1 MTTREELVRRA
12 ASLVPTLRERAEETE
27 KRRQALPETVED
39 LKAAQLIT
47 VAQPRRYAG
56 LGLDFD
62 VVFDVA
68 AELGRGCG
76 STAWCYGIWASH
88 NWLLGLFPEKAQ
100 DEYWSDGP
108 NTLSSTSFNHAR
120 GSATSAPG
128 GYRLSGHWDFSSGCD
143 AAQWV
148 LLIANGPE
156 FPMMLLLPRREYA
169 IKDTWFVSGL
179 KGTGSK
185 DILVDDVFVPEYRAV
200 PMPRLREGNAPGR
213 TVHDTANQ
221 RIPMQ
226 SILPF
231 ALASPIVGMARGAV
245 EAFEERIRHGASARE
260 GNPLSQV
267 ASYHLR
273 LAESSAEV
281 DAAQLIMRRD
291 CREMFD
297 RARSNELP
305 SIDDRARY
313 RRDHAYVTRLCVR
326 AIDRLFEASGGHAL
340 YDSSPMQRFHRD
352 AHAASHHVGLSW
364 DALAEQY
371 GRVRAGL
378 EPDPRLV

>member
-1 MTTREELVRRA
+1 MPIREELVRRA
-12 ASLVPTLRERAEETE
+12 ASLVPILRERAAKTE
-27 KRRQALPETVED
+27 QRRQIPPETIED

-47 VAQPRRYAG
+47 VAQPQSCGRM
-56 LGLDFD
+56 GLDFD
-62 VVFDVA
+62 VVFDIA

-88 NWLLGLFPEKAQ
+88 NWLVALFPEKAQ
-100 DEYWSDGP
+100 KEYWSEDP
-108 NTLSSTSFNHAR
+108 CTLASTSFNAAR
-120 GSATSAPG
+120 GNATVAPG

-143 AAQWV
+143 PAQWV

-156 FPMMLLLPRREYA
+156 TPMMLLLPLQDYT

-185 DILVDDVFVPEYRAV
+185 DILVDDVFVPEHRSV
-200 PMPRLREGNAPGR
+200 PMPLLREGNAPGR
-213 TVHDTANQ
+213 QVHNTANQ

-226 SILPF
+226 SILPYT
-231 ALASPIVGMARGAV
+231 LASPIIGMARGAV
-245 EAFEERIRHGASARE
+245 ETFEERISHGASGRE
-260 GNPLSQV
+260 GNPLSQI

-273 LAESSAEV
+273 LAESAAEV

-291 CREMFD
+291 CREIMK
-297 RARSNELP
+297 RAHRDELP

-313 RRDHAYVTRLCVR
+313 RRDHAYVTWLCVR
-326 AIDRLFEASGGHAL
+326 AIDRLFEASGGHSL

-352 AHAASHHVGLSW
+352 AHAASHHVGLNW
-364 DALAEQY
+364 DILAEQY

>member
-1 MTTREELVRRA
+1 MTTRKELLHRA
-12 ASLVPTLRERAEETE
+12 ASLVPTLRERAAETE
-27 KRRQALPETVED
+27 RRRQPLPETVED
-39 LKAAQLIT
+39 LKAAGLIT
-47 VAQPRRYAG
+47 VAQPRRYGG

-62 VVFDVA
+62 VVFDIA

-88 NWLLGLFPEKAQ
+88 NWLVALFPEAAQ
-100 DEYWSDGP
+100 AEYWSDEP
-108 NTLSSTSFNHAR
+108 NTLSSTSFNPAR
-120 GSATSAPG
+120 GNATAAPG

-143 AAQWV
+143 PAQWV

-156 FPMMLLLPRREYA
+156 SPLMLLLPRRDYTIE
-169 IKDTWFVSGL
+169 DTWFVSGL

-200 PMPRLREGNAPGR
+200 PMPLLRGGNAPGR
-213 TVHDTANQ
+213 RLHNTGNQ

-226 SILPF
+226 SILPYT
-231 ALASPIVGMARGAV
+231 LASPIVGMARGAV

-291 CREMFD
+291 CREMLE
-297 RARSNELP
+297 RAHRDELP
-305 SIDDRARY
+305 SIADRARY
-313 RRDHAYVTRLCVR
+313 RLDHAYVTRLCVR
-326 AIDRLFEASGGHAL
+326 AIDRLFEASGGHSL

-352 AHAASHHVGLSW
+352 AHAAAHHVGLSW
-364 DALAEQY
+364 DTLAEQY

>member
-1 MTTREELVRRA
+1 MTTREELVKRA
-12 ASLVPTLRERAEETE
+12 AALVPFLRERAGETE
-27 KRRQALPETVED
+27 QRRQALAETIED
-39 LKAAQLIT
+39 LKSAELITAAQ
-47 VAQPRRYAG
+47 PECYGG

-62 VVFDVA
+62 VVFDIA

-88 NWLLGLFPEKAQ
+88 NWLVALFPEKAQ
-100 DEYWSDGP
+100 DEYWAEDP
-108 NTLSSTSFNHAR
+108 NTLSSTSFNPAR
-120 GSATSAPG
+120 SKASRASG
-128 GYRLSGHWDFSSGCD
+128 GYRLTGHWDFSSGCD
-143 AAQWV
+143 PAQWA

-156 FPMMLLLPRREYA
+156 VPMMMLLPRQDYTIE
-169 IKDTWFVSGL
+169 DTWFVSGL
-179 KGTGSK
+179 RGTGSK
-185 DILVDDVFVPEYRAV
+185 DILVDDAFVPEHRTV
-200 PMPRLREGNAPGR
+200 PMPLLREGNAPGR
-213 TVHDTANQ
+213 QVHNTANQ
-221 RIPMQ
+221 RIPQ
-226 SILPF
+226 QCIIPN

-281 DAAQLIMRRD
+281 DAAQLIMQRD
-291 CREMFD
+291 CREIM
-297 RARSNELP
+297 ELAHRDALP
-305 SIDDRARY
+305 TIDDRARY
-313 RRDHAYVTRLCVR
+313 RRDHAYVTRLSVR
-326 AIDRLFEASGGHAL
+326 AIDRLFEASGGHSL
-340 YDSSPMQRFHRD
+340 YDSNPMQRFHRD

-364 DALAEQY
+364 DVLAEQY

>member
-1 MTTREELVRRA
+1 MTTREQLLQRA
-12 ASLVPTLRERAEETE
+12 ASLVPALRERAVETE
-27 KRRQALPETVED
+27 ERRQALPETIED

-47 VAQPRRYAG
+47 AAQPQRYG
-56 LGLDFD
+56 GMGLDFD
-62 VVFDVA
+62 VVFDIA

-88 NWLLGLFPEKAQ
+88 NWLVALFPEKAQ
-100 DEYWSDGP
+100 NEYWAEDP
-108 NTLSSTSFNHAR
+108 NTLSSTSFNPAR
-120 GSATSAPG
+120 SKATAAPG
-128 GYRLSGHWDFSSGCD
+128 GFRLSGHWDFSSGCD
-143 AAQWV
+143 PAQWV

-156 FPMMLLLPRREYA
+156 VPMMMLLPSDDYT

-185 DILVDDVFVPEYRAV
+185 DILADDVFVPEHRTV
-200 PMPRLREGNAPGR
+200 PMPLLREGNAPGR
-213 TVHDTANQ
+213 QVHDTANQ
-221 RIPMQ
+221 RIPQ
-226 SILPF
+226 QCIIPYT
-231 ALASPIVGMARGAV
+231 LASPIVGMARGAV
-245 EAFEERIRHGASARE
+245 ETFEERIRHGALARE

-267 ASYHLR
+267 PSYHLR
-273 LAESSAEV
+273 LAESAAEV

-291 CREMFD
+291 CREMFE
-297 RARSNELP
+297 RAHRDELP
-305 SIDDRARY
+305 TIDDRARY

-326 AIDRLFEASGGHAL
+326 AVDRLFEASGGHAL

>member
-1 MTTREELVRRA
+1 MTTREELLQRA
-12 ASLVPTLRERAEETE
+12 ASLVPTLRERAAETE
-27 KRRQALPETVED
+27 ERRQALPENIED
-39 LKAAQLIT
+39 LKSAQLIT
-47 VAQPRRYAG
+47 VAQPQRYG
-56 LGLDFD
+56 GMGLDFD
-62 VVFDVA
+62 VVFEIA
-68 AELGRGCG
+68 SELGRGCG

-88 NWLLGLFPEKAQ
+88 NWLVGLFPEKAQ
-100 DEYWSDGP
+100 DEYWAEDP
-108 NTLSSTSFNHAR
+108 NTLSSTSFNPAR
-120 GSATSAPG
+120 SKATGAPG
-128 GYRLSGHWDFSSGCD
+128 GFRLSGHWDFSSGCD
-143 AAQWV
+143 PAQWV

-156 FPMMLLLPRREYA
+156 VPMMMLLPRNDYT
-169 IKDTWFVSGL
+169 IQDTWFVSGL

-185 DILVDDVFVPEYRAV
+185 DILVDDVFVPEHRTV
-200 PMPRLREGNAPGR
+200 PMPLLREGNSPGR
-213 TVHDTANQ
+213 KVHNTANQ
-221 RIPMQ
+221 RVPQQCIIPYT
-226 SILPF
+226 
-231 ALASPIVGMARGAV
+231 LASPIIGMARGAV
-245 EAFEERIRHGASARE
+245 EAFEERIRHGASARD

-267 ASYHLR
+267 ASLHLR

-291 CREMFD
+291 CREMFE
-297 RARSNELP
+297 RAYRDELP

-313 RRDHAYVTRLCVR
+313 RRDHAYVTRLSVR
-326 AIDRLFEASGGHAL
+326 AIDRLFEASGGHSL